1 MARIDTISLS
11 GDSFVNIGLKGVDG
25 LIVSNTDTTDITF
38 DLAIGPLLLHK
49 KSTTSIGEDSAVF
62 ILKSIPVP
70 IGSSFVWDDNQ
81 VLTDSFKSGS
91 IITKFESKRDR
102 FVKKENLVFL
112 IRLGSGHTG
121 DVIIKRS

>member
-11 GDSFVNIGLKGVDG
+11 GNSFINIGLKGVDG

-62 ILKSIPVP
+62 ILKDIPIP

-81 VLTDSFKSGS
+81 VLTDSFKAGS
-91 IITKFESKRDR
+91 IVTKFESKKNK
-102 FVKKENLVFL
+102 FVRKSNFVFL
-112 IRLGSGHTG
+112 IRLGSSHTG
-121 DVIIKRS
+121 DVVLKRS

>member
-1 MARIDTISLS
+1 MAKINLISLS
-11 GDSFVNIGLKGVDG
+11 GNTFKDIGIQSISG
-25 LIVSNTDTTDITF
+25 LIVANTDTTDITF

-62 ILKSIPVP
+62 ILKDIPIP